1 MTSTKEKKKQANN
14 RKFDNLKEKIKNTL
28 KNMKMKKSKK
38 IFLANSKIMRLFV
51 FPNQYVVRQ
60 MLNNWICQQT
70 WNNYSRLTDIFFN
83 FGWAPFPPSHPLT
96 SAQRTICKWTDQNDA
111 QLQILLC
118 LFCCWQTLYLTQR
131 LKHVYLIFVI
141 LLHHC
146 FLGQLTGDPVDWGN
160 QLTEGTSGLGRLP
173 TSWLKGLVDCQD

>member
-60 MLNNWICQQT
+60 MLNNWICQKNMKQLFSVDWHFFSTLGERLFLLATHSQAHNVPSASGRTKTMHNCKYYVCFAVGRHYIWHNVWSMYT
-70 WNNYSRLTDIFFN
+70 W
-83 FGWAPFPPSHPLT
+83 
-96 SAQRTICKWTDQNDA
+96 
-111 QLQILLC
+111 
-118 LFCCWQTLYLTQR
+118 YLSFYYITA
-131 LKHVYLIFVI
+131 
-141 LLHHC
+141 
-146 FLGQLTGDPVDWGN
+146 FLDNWLGTQLTGDPVDWGD
-160 QLTEGTSGLGRLP
+160 QLTGATA
-173 TSWLKGLVDCQD
+173 D